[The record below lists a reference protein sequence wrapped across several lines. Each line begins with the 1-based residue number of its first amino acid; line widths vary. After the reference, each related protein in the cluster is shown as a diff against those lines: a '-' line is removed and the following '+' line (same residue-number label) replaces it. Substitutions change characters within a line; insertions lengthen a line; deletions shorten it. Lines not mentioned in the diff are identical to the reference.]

1 MSTMGSSAT
10 GDIPMLV
17 MTAPMSVRYPLTAE
31 QIVIGRDPES
41 DLVVPDR
48 RVSRRHAEIVR
59 REEDFFLRDRDSKN
73 GTFVNGERIAGEY
86 RLQDGDEIE
95 IALCCQLIFVG
106 PGATA
111 PLSVEGY
118 QDKQADLIE
127 LSVDVKSHRAWVGD
141 EEILPPLSL
150 AQFRLLHLLWTDP
163 GRVFTRE
170 EVAGAVWPGEDSEGI
185 SEQAIDAVVRRLRE
199 RLAASGTDGFV
210 VTVRGHGF
218 RLMPP
223 ARP

>member
-1 MSTMGSSAT
+1 MDSSAT
-10 GDIPMLV
+10 GDFPMLV
-17 MTAPMSVRYPLTAE
+17 MTTPMSMRYPMTAE
-31 QIVIGRDPES
+31 QIVIGRDPDC
-41 DLVVPDR
+41 DLIVPDR

-59 REEDFFLRDRDSKN
+59 REEDFILRDRDSKN
-73 GTFVNGERIAGEY
+73 GTFVNGDRITEEY

-111 PLSVEGY
+111 PLSVESP
-118 QDKQADLIE
+118 QDNQPGPVA
-127 LSVDVKSHRAWVGD
+127 LSVDAKSHRAWIGD

-163 GRVFTRE
+163 GRVFSRE
-170 EVAGAVWPGEDSEGI
+170 EVAVAVWPGDESEGI

-199 RLAASGTDGFV
+199 RLTDSGADEFV

-223 ARP
+223 ARL